1 MAADNGAG
9 GPPSCPPIPSV
20 SPATAVTPATPI
32 TPASPGLLPVP
43 ASPPPQDI
51 ASLLTIILTTSPTPS
66 APATDLVS
74 AVIASFRAHCPA
86 LLACPVIVVFDTY
99 DHVGPQLRL
108 KKGWVTPVEA
118 ANYDAYKANIKALV
132 KDTWAGD
139 DATDAEPVH
148 AEEGTAEYGSPFIAD
163 NSVPFTMTRT
173 AGGRVAFVEPAMR
186 LGFGL
191 GVRTAVR
198 AATTPYVWVQ
208 QHDWTLAA
216 DIPLAAM
223 LDAMRTAEQA
233 VGEEGSDDEVVE
245 GETEES
251 MADLDPSTDA
261 STAASFIAS
270 PASLS
275 PSPSPSPSASLASSA
290 SGLPS
295 ALDPRVPVA
304 IRYICLPSVRML
316 RYAGSAHALGF
327 PTLRALTA
335 AFKRDVPT
343 SSSSSP
349 SSTVSPDP
357 SGPTGAAPAFDVAFG
372 SSVPLTPLF
381 FWHDKTH
388 IASRTHYLRRVFPT
402 RLALGRG
409 DFIEDHIGQRARDQ
423 MKRDPAAWHRWACWL
438 YYPERGNQLC
448 LRHLQGRTWRGEEQE
463 QAIRDKHV
471 ERNRSAASAAAAMAV
486 AAAAARKKEEKK
498 GEGAEQNQK
507 QRRRSSAARH
517 EMGWAAM
524 PFEASD
530 GE

>member
-1 MAADNGAG
+1 MGANNGADNATGL
-9 GPPSCPPIPSV
+9 PHPTRPPIPPA
-20 SPATAVTPATPI
+20 SPASPATPI
-32 TPASPGLLPVP
+32 TPASPCLPP
-43 ASPPPQDI
+43 PMCASRPPQDI
-51 ASLLTIILTTSPTPS
+51 SSLLTIILTTSPTPS
-66 APATDLVS
+66 APATDLVA
-74 AVIASFRAHCPA
+74 AVLASFRAHCPA

-99 DHVGPQLRL
+99 DRVGKQLRL
-108 KKGWVTPVEA
+108 KKGCVTPVEA
-118 ANYDAYKANIKALV
+118 ANYDAYKANVKSLV
-132 KDTWAGD
+132 KETWPGKEAADRG
-139 DATDAEPVH
+139 
-148 AEEGTAEYGSPFIAD
+148 EETEQGQAEYGSPFIAD
-163 NSVPFTMTRT
+163 NSVPFTLTRA

-191 GVRTAVR
+191 AVRTAVR

-223 LDAMRTAEQA
+223 LDAMRTAEA
-233 VGEEGSDDEVVE
+233 SLEEEEEAEEGEGGEE
-245 GETEES
+245 TE
-251 MADLDPSTDA
+251 LDPSTDVSA
-261 STAASFIAS
+261 TTSAVAS
-270 PASLS
+270 PAVTS
-275 PSPSPSPSASLASSA
+275 PAAASPAASLASSA
-290 SGLPS
+290 SGWPS
-295 ALDPRVPVA
+295 SLDPRVPVA

-316 RYAGSAHALGF
+316 RYAGSAHAVGF

-349 SSTVSPDP
+349 SSTVSPDLDLAGTANATAT
-357 SGPTGAAPAFDVAFG
+357 ST
-372 SSVPLTPLF
+372 STSTVPLTPLF

-388 IASRTHYLRRVFPT
+388 IASRSHYLRRVFPT

-438 YYPERGNQLC
+438 YYPEQGNQLC

-463 QAIRDKHV
+463 QAIRDRHV
-471 ERNRSAASAAAAMAV
+471 ERNRSAASTAAAMAV
-486 AAAAARKKEEKK
+486 AAAAKASSR
-498 GEGAEQNQK
+498 AEQK

-530 GE
+530 GEK